1 MPVRTY
7 RTGVPVTIGDCE
19 ALLIEARLVLEHYMF
34 DGVDL
39 RDDIAEICRKIDN
52 ALPVAT
58 DSNRPRVLQG
68 ITRVG

>member
-1 MPVRTY
+1 M
-7 RTGVPVTIGDCE
+7 TIGDYE

-39 RDDIAEICRKIDN
+39 RDDVAEICRKIDN

-58 DSNRPRVLQG
+58 DSNRPRALQG
-68 ITRVG
+68 ITRAG